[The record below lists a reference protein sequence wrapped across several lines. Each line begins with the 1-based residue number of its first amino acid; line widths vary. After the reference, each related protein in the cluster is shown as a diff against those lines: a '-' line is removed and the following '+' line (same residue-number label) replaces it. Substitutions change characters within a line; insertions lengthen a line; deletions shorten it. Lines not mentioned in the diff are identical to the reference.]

1 MSRLVISQIFARFS
15 WLIFTF
21 VGQLPMFDSHNH
33 LHKSLNPLPLGPA
46 ALSLMQALDKS
57 KSSGSQR
64 HFVCKSGIAMTDVP
78 RRYVEAWS
86 HAEVLWWGNIMTR
99 LETKNYGDVANKFP
113 EDEQRCGKSRIKCLS
128 WDLYIAYLGEFIGGW
143 ENHPGRPGFFF
154 VSQVY
159 DINNCKVV
167 GVLAKRN
174 GWSCWRKMQLLYFF
188 FKYTDFTCMYWPGK
202 IWKLHFKSSMRVTS
216 VAFSFFPVQRSWLT
230 SWRGRIASNKTEPIV
245 ILLGYCDLFSR

>member
-1 MSRLVISQIFARFS
+1 
-15 WLIFTF
+15 
-21 VGQLPMFDSHNH
+21 
-33 LHKSLNPLPLGPA
+33 
-46 ALSLMQALDKS
+46 
-57 KSSGSQR
+57 
-64 HFVCKSGIAMTDVP
+64 
-78 RRYVEAWS
+78 
-86 HAEVLWWGNIMTR
+86 MTR

-174 GWSCWRKMQLLYFF
+174 GWSC
-188 FKYTDFTCMYWPGK
+188 
-202 IWKLHFKSSMRVTS
+202 
-216 VAFSFFPVQRSWLT
+216 
-230 SWRGRIASNKTEPIV
+230 
-245 ILLGYCDLFSR
+245 